1 MPVYEILS
9 SDMQRVKGRAPSSFK
24 AQVDDAERRLNI
36 LFDHLN
42 NEDLIKPNTV
52 EDLANLAR
60 AIQSKDY
67 ETARVIHLDIMTNR
81 TEECGNWMVSFPFSI
96 FLGSYAN
103 HSNKGGC
110 QAPDQHEQGHA
121 LKPLAVHVERGLCST
136 SLLESYVCPPKEDW
150 IVS

>member
-1 MPVYEILS
+1 MPVYEILL
-9 SDMQRVKGRAPSSFK
+9 SDMQRVKARAPTSFK

-81 TEECGNWMVSFPFSI
+81 TEECGNWMVSISF
-96 FLGSYAN
+96 
-103 HSNKGGC
+103 
-110 QAPDQHEQGHA
+110 Q
-121 LKPLAVHVERGLCST
+121 
-136 SLLESYVCPPKEDW
+136 SLFKYLTNNCNAGRC
-150 IVS
+150 